1 MNEHQVDTDFD
12 GVGQHPA
19 FVAFLAE
26 LETPREVAPAP
37 REVKP

>member
-26 LETPREVAPAP
+26 LEAPREVAPQP
-37 REVKP
+37 RERKP